1 MFLDLKGA
9 FDKANKDVILEC
21 LVKKGIKGKLL
32 MWISQYLSNRRGT
45 VMFQGYES
53 TEKYFE
59 LGTPQGGV
67 LSPMIFNILM
77 DEIASYKFHGN
88 SQVIIYADDILI
100 QCKSEETLSIVLTEM
115 SDLCISL
122 GLVVNEIKTK
132 YQSRIV
138 SDEEFWLNGVK
149 LERVTIYKYL
159 GMYIGFGKIMDQ
171 ITYVKNIC
179 TSRLKPLRVLSN
191 RGNGV
196 GIPILR
202 SVYLAT
208 IRSIIDYSAPVLC
221 SFSDKDLRPL
231 ELLQNEA
238 MRVILG
244 CPRTA
249 RIEIMRMEL
258 NFPRVT
264 QRIRELAVSSIIRLI
279 RQNDRHFKII
289 INRYVKGVPGFFTLN
304 EYSRKLCKIL
314 NDYNVFDFCVPLPS
328 SHLIKPWIIEKVDIS
343 IEQLDLRKR
352 DSNPLELKQLFLE
365 KISRYP
371 KDTAI
376 HAHCDGSV
384 TGCRAGLGVVIREF
398 FEFGYST
405 EERISKRI
413 GDHSSSTTAE
423 LFAIY
428 ECLKFGIH
436 KEKSIICFVDSQSA
450 LLALNAKLPSDEE
463 IVTKCNKYIS
473 VIKGSGYSVKFVW
486 IPSHCGIYFND
497 VADELAKQGCNKE
510 SIDYATLVSMRK
522 IKSHMARVR
531 EGWNI
536 EIARAIMSNGSNSMS
551 HYDYQVS
558 GNGKTLLNSLEV
570 DKQTYKD
577 TKNLLSAAFASPENL
592 KFGTIKKL
600 TELKLGYN
608 DDPFEFISK
617 TKMIQESFRS
627 LPLSVD
633 ELLKS
638 NFLVD
643 PNLDLLKEM
652 EQDLSEVVVPNPL
665 VEHSNNN
672 GAESDDPSSVSPL
685 TSLSANLEISDS
697 LLNPFAN
704 IIHLANRR
712 PIAFK
717 ASLRDISDE
726 LPEPITPEHLIRG
739 YGLTSINL
747 IPDLHYIPS
756 EDPDDEH
763 KVDPEYSDKLV
774 ARKKDVNIIKPRS
787 KRKAALMSSE
797 EVITNLFN

>member
-59 LGTPQGGV
+59 LGIPQGGV

-122 GLVVNEIKTK
+122 GLVVNESKTK
-132 YQSRIV
+132 YQLRIV
-138 SDEEFWLNGVK
+138 SDKEFWLNGVK

-258 NFPRVT
+258 NFPHVT

-328 SHLIKPWIIEKVDIS
+328 SRLIKPWITEKVDIS

-376 HAHCDGSV
+376 HAYCDGSV

-463 IVTKCNKYIS
+463 IVTKCNEYIS

-510 SIDYATLVSMRK
+510 SIDYATLLSMRK

-551 HYDYQVS
+551 HYDYVS
-558 GNGKTLLNSLEV
+558 NNTRFTYGKS
-570 DKQTYKD
+570 
-577 TKNLLSAAFASPENL
+577 SA
-592 KFGTIKKL
+592 KYDGIVMR
-600 TELKLGYN
+600 LKLGYKYYWEYKSGEGTPCKLCDAAN
-608 DDPFEFISK
+608 SHTLQHYIMECSSLAEF
-617 TKMIQESFRS
+617 R
-627 LPLSVD
+627 
-633 ELLKS
+633 
-638 NFLVD
+638 
-643 PNLDLLKEM
+643 NLDDNF
-652 EQDLSEVVVPNPL
+652 EQMVCFFI
-665 VEHSNNN
+665 NNN
-672 GAESDDPSSVSPL
+672 L
-685 TSLSANLEISDS
+685 YKNIANK
-697 LLNPFAN
+697 
-704 IIHLANRR
+704 
-712 PIAFK
+712 FK
-717 ASLRDISDE
+717 KTDI
-726 LPEPITPEHLIRG
+726 R
-739 YGLTSINL
+739 Y
-747 IPDLHYIPS
+747 
-756 EDPDDEH
+756 
-763 KVDPEYSDKLV
+763 
-774 ARKKDVNIIKPRS
+774 
-787 KRKAALMSSE
+787 
-797 EVITNLFN
+797 